1 MLATIFTRIYCNK
14 YGPSQETSTGE
25 RGIDLLK
32 FKCSIVCTSRHH
44 HKSSFVSILVVPNN
58 SKVYDNMTILNNN
71 AKTEV
76 YDNMTIKVVE
86 VEWMVNEEEVVVV
99 KSNCTFVKN
108 VTVPFI

>member
-1 MLATIFTRIYCNK
+1 MDQAK
-14 YGPSQETSTGE
+14 KHPQERE

-32 FKCSIVCTSRHH
+32 FRCSIVCTSHH
-44 HKSSFVSILVVPNN
+44 HHESSFVSILVVPNN
-58 SKVYDNMTILNNN
+58 SKVYDNMTVLNNN